1 MVTMI
6 YEVSV
11 VVVEVYTDIVGRG
24 YMRGFIR
31 LSISGVDQ
39 STGQIRV
46 GWELPA
52 PRHTGPADGGGCY
65 DPVGTYSQ
73 RGGVSRGEQFF
84 SSGRGGGGGDGRGGA
99 GQDWRRDGRF
109 KSRVEYLESR
119 VAEQFK
125 MRRMED
131 KGTTWKRRQDGK
143 GMGAA

>member
-1 MVTMI
+1 MVTMGD
-6 YEVSV
+6 EVSV
-11 VVVEVYTDIVGRG
+11 VVAEVYMDMGSRG
-24 YMRGFIR
+24 DMREFIR